1 RRRRARARRAVR
13 QSHGLAARI
22 VGWSGPARGHRPR
35 AGAAATGVAAGRAVL
50 GARCGHPRGPSGPP
64 AQSLGR
70 IQADAGSGHAR
81 CRRGDCARRSDRG
94 DAAAPWPAVRRDRHR
109 IAPAARSP
117 VGGVRCRQAAGA
129 DRAGPGCECG
139 RTRAKGC
146 PGRRDVVVTAG
157 CRDAAAGVGD
167 RHCYNRR
174 SSLLDRPPIRATTA
188 GGPMKSFQVCT
199 CGEPLQ
205 CNEYPTPAPKGT
217 EVLLKVI
224 AAGVCHS
231 DLHLS
236 DGYFDLGGGKRLSV
250 VDRGM
255 RLPVTLGHE
264 NVGEVAAVGPDAHGV
279 TIGDRRLVDPWMGCG
294 ECGVCR
300 RGDEQLC
307 TKPTSLGVFRDGGY
321 SDFLMVPHPR
331 YLFDIGDIPP
341 ERAAPLACSGVTTY
355 SAVVVDIDPAKRE
368 AAKRAGAV
376 AVIDGGANDAAKQ
389 IIAATDGGA
398 WAAIDLVGSAAT
410 VRLGL
415 NSLAKGGKLIL
426 VGLYGGEITLSLPPF
441 PMRAISLQG
450 SYTGSLTETAELIEL
465 VKRTGLPPV
474 PVATR
479 PLTDVNAV
487 LNELRA
493 GKVIGRVVLTPAS

>member
-1 RRRRARARRAVR
+1 
-13 QSHGLAARI
+13 
-22 VGWSGPARGHRPR
+22 
-35 AGAAATGVAAGRAVL
+35 
-50 GARCGHPRGPSGPP
+50 
-64 AQSLGR
+64 
-70 IQADAGSGHAR
+70 
-81 CRRGDCARRSDRG
+81 
-94 DAAAPWPAVRRDRHR
+94 
-109 IAPAARSP
+109 
-117 VGGVRCRQAAGA
+117 
-129 DRAGPGCECG
+129 
-139 RTRAKGC
+139 
-146 PGRRDVVVTAG
+146 
-157 CRDAAAGVGD
+157 
-167 RHCYNRR
+167 
-174 SSLLDRPPIRATTA
+174 
-188 GGPMKSFQVCT
+188 MKSFQVCT

-264 NVGEVAAVGPDAHGV
+264 NVGEVAAVGPDARGV

-294 ECGVCR
+294 ECRVCR

-355 SAVVVDIDPAKRE
+355 SALKKVGPTLTTDPVVIIGAGGLGLMGLALHKAMGGHSAVVVDIDPAKRE

-487 LNELRA
+487 LGELRA
-493 GKVIGRVVLTPAS
+493 GKIIGRVVLTPAG